1 MLFAPDWK
9 RDIENQA
16 TTEPP
21 LSPAFTARWAAE
33 LLARGELKQALER
46 ALTGTEQFP
55 TYSSGWFVL
64 AKVQAAL
71 ELHRDA
77 TASLER
83 CLAIEPEFF
92 AAWDLLSE
100 VLTRLGRKA
109 AARAAAD
116 RYRELLGAL
125 APTPEEATPI
135 AAPRP
140 DSDHRATPS
149 EAQPAREVRKI
160 VYKGPQEIT
169 RAFETPTLAEVYR
182 RQGLLDRAL
191 EVYTRIL
198 TRHPEDTGA
207 RAMVQKLHAE
217 ISSRRKPQEQQA

>member
-9 RDIENQA
+9 RDVENQA
-16 TTEPP
+16 TAEPP
-21 LSPAFTARWAAE
+21 LCPAFTARWAAE

-55 TYSSGWFVL
+55 NYSSGWFVL
-64 AKVQAAL
+64 AKVQVAL

-77 TASLER
+77 ALSLER
-83 CLAIEPEFF
+83 CLAVEPEFF
-92 AAWDLLSE
+92 AAWDLLSL
-100 VLTRLGRKA
+100 VMTRLGRKA
-109 AARAAAD
+109 AGRAAAD

-125 APTPEEATPI
+125 APAPEQAEPPTPRRDAG
-135 AAPRP
+135 
-140 DSDHRATPS
+140 DRATPTEPPPS
-149 EAQPAREVRKI
+149 HEVRKI